1 VTFRDRGFRLAV
13 IDALWNLGHFKTEL
27 ERARGAGGE
36 PDDFGH
42 DPAIEA
48 EIDKIVLTP
57 PLLAEIEKL
66 APDGGDEIYDVLG
79 GGGDCRAYDVA
90 SLDDVALLPNLRS
103 VRLFAMCRL
112 DVDLAPLATVPK
124 LAEVRVD
131 LGANV
136 RAKKLLAQ
144 LVKRGVKIA

>member
-1 VTFRDRGFRLAV
+1 
-13 IDALWNLGHFKTEL
+13 
-27 ERARGAGGE
+27 
-36 PDDFGH
+36 
-42 DPAIEA
+42 
-48 EIDKIVLTP
+48 
-57 PLLAEIEKL
+57 
-66 APDGGDEIYDVLG
+66 
-79 GGGDCRAYDVA
+79 
-90 SLDDVALLPNLRS
+90 
-103 VRLFAMCRL
+103 MCRL